1 MQQNYPI
8 PRGFPY
14 VKITSLVS
22 QTAIACLLAGS
33 LAASA
38 QGPQNGPPRKFPKPT
53 NLKVLPKDLDGKQVR
68 DIMRHWAGDLGEECS
83 TCHAEY
89 SDHRKDERGR
99 PMLDFAKDDKPQKR
113 MARIMYKMTEADKAD
128 YIAKVKDLDKD
139 HKGPEP
145 AELTCG
151 TCHRGKL
158 DPEQYVPPKREERG
172 PEQHPGAAKGL

>member
-1 MQQNYPI
+1 MI
-8 PRGFPY
+8 RA
-14 VKITSLVS
+14 SLVLR
-22 QTAIACLLAGS
+22 TASACLFAGA
-33 LAASA
+33 LAATTLA
-38 QGPQNGPPRKFPKPT
+38 QAPQPGPAPEGGPRPQRKFPKPT

-89 SDHRKDERGR
+89 ADHRKDERGR

-113 MARIMYKMTEADKAD
+113 MARIMYKMTQADKTD
-128 YIAKVKDLDKD
+128 YVAKVKDLDKD

-172 PEQHPGAAKGL
+172 PEQHPGAARGL

>member
-1 MQQNYPI
+1 VF
-8 PRGFPY
+8 RAAF
-14 VKITSLVS
+14 
-22 QTAIACLLAGS
+22 ACVLAGS
-33 LAASA
+33 LAATAVA
-38 QGPQNGPPRKFPKPT
+38 QAPQPGAAAPGGPGQQRKFPKPT

-113 MARIMYKMTEADKAD
+113 MARIMYKMTEADKAN